1 MNVKKSMPLRRYL
14 SWRMSWLAILT
25 GGVVGVAAL
34 LFLALPLAHER
45 AMARLETY
53 AEEISETLR
62 TELTVMARALHLFVE
77 RLPGGDYQHGWL
89 PFAAAAQ
96 QVTQVFPLVTSVVVG
111 NSSGQGI
118 AWLDLPGMR
127 RIRLTDP
134 LLWESEHRF
143 IELDAALQPQKSY
156 WQALDYDPRQRAW
169 YQRASASIGAVV
181 LTDPYVFYTTR
192 ELGVTLTTARKLG
205 EAIEAIGFDVR
216 LTELVQHVHRL
227 AAAQGVRLLL
237 LDGSEQVLAESTSAS
252 LWWDRDG
259 KLVRLANLSD
269 PLWQSVPGTGGDW
282 RWAHGQWWQV
292 QALPVEIVGGTR
304 WKLVLAVPISAL
316 FQGWERW
323 LIAWLG
329 SLMIG
334 IGLALGLARGW
345 AGQIAAPVEHLAQ
358 VATHIGRGRFY
369 VEVTRVSVIREIRF
383 LGVTLERMRRRLQR
397 LFAQIK
403 RQRDTLAKQ
412 YEALRAAEARLIY
425 VGLHD
430 PLTDL
435 PNRRLLLESVQQ
447 AIAQAAREQQELALL
462 FVDLDRFKELNDT
475 LGHDLGDRLLIEV
488 AQRLRG
494 CVRESDVVARLGGDE
509 FVVMLRG
516 AGYAAAA
523 RLAQEILYRLTQ
535 PFLLDG
541 HTWELS
547 GSIGIAVYPHDAV
560 DAASLLRAADQAMY
574 WAKESGR
581 NRYETYSPEREERQ
595 RELLLLRQDLRVAL
609 QQGTVQAWLQP
620 QVWLHDGS
628 LRGAEVLARWQ
639 HPQKGWVPPP
649 QFVAVAESHGLIA
662 ELTFEMLRQG
672 IAAWKELRSV
682 GIELPCVAVN
692 VSPVVLRDV
701 GFASAALALL
711 GQEGIP
717 PAALEL
723 EITETVMLDTTAVQ
737 ESLHTL
743 EAAGVRLAV
752 DDFGTG
758 YASFGYLNEISFDV
772 LKIDASFVRD
782 LGVLPAADALVQGL
796 VHIGQTLGLE
806 LLAEG
811 VETAQQAQRLKEM
824 GVRSAQGYGFGK
836 PMPVGTWPQWWEDYQ
851 QVRKAFS
858 A

>member
-1 MNVKKSMPLRRYL
+1 MNVKKSLPLRRYL

-304 WKLVLAVPISAL
+304 WELV
-316 FQGWERW
+316 
-323 LIAWLG
+323 
-329 SLMIG
+329 
-334 IGLALGLARGW
+334 
-345 AGQIAAPVEHLAQ
+345 
-358 VATHIGRGRFY
+358 
-369 VEVTRVSVIREIRF
+369 
-383 LGVTLERMRRRLQR
+383 
-397 LFAQIK
+397 
-403 RQRDTLAKQ
+403 
-412 YEALRAAEARLIY
+412 
-425 VGLHD
+425 
-430 PLTDL
+430 
-435 PNRRLLLESVQQ
+435 
-447 AIAQAAREQQELALL
+447 
-462 FVDLDRFKELNDT
+462 
-475 LGHDLGDRLLIEV
+475 
-488 AQRLRG
+488 
-494 CVRESDVVARLGGDE
+494 
-509 FVVMLRG
+509 
-516 AGYAAAA
+516 
-523 RLAQEILYRLTQ
+523 
-535 PFLLDG
+535 
-541 HTWELS
+541 
-547 GSIGIAVYPHDAV
+547 
-560 DAASLLRAADQAMY
+560 
-574 WAKESGR
+574 
-581 NRYETYSPEREERQ
+581 
-595 RELLLLRQDLRVAL
+595 LRQDLRVAL

-620 QVWLHDGS
+620 QVWLRDGS

-662 ELTFEMLRQG
+662 ELTLEMLRQG

-711 GQEGIP
+711 GQESIP

-723 EITETVMLDTTAVQ
+723 EITETVMLDTDAVQ
-737 ESLHTL
+737 EALHTL

-758 YASFGYLNEISFDV
+758 YASFGYLNEIRFDV